1 MLNRLMKMLDVEPNE
16 SGPVSL
22 LLAISFLMGVFMA
35 TFTVASQ
42 TFFLEHYD
50 EKADLPVAL
59 AVSGAF
65 GVVTTLL
72 FNFFQGRLSFSFLAI
87 ANLVVVVALTA
98 FIEFGDTYAVQYL
111 EDDNLIYFFGFTLV
125 LPFTFV
131 TQLVFWG
138 SFNRMFNVRQSKRII
153 GSVDLGTMIAQI
165 IGFFAIPVLLANG
178 VAPKQLYTVSLF
190 AIIGYVI
197 LFAVLSNRFLAKGRA
212 VIRSEKDIKKLSLF
226 QFLGNK
232 YIVQMALF
240 IVASFVALRFIDY
253 SFYNATVNQFSSNQN
268 NIPSFLALFEGAV
281 VIFSFLFTSLATD
294 RIQQEYG
301 LRVAL
306 IINPL
311 LLIAFTIIA
320 LVVGSTLG
328 YDVTSGEAT
337 MVIFFFISI
346 AMSKLFVN
354 SLREALDSP
363 IFKFY
368 YVPLDSAIKID
379 TQTKLEGIVTALGS
393 AIAGGLIVLINTT
406 DYSSPIWICVF
417 TLPILGIWYWVTNR
431 MYHGYKETLQGS
443 LVKNKSTVEKDVVRE
458 YTLDSVL
465 QKEVAS
471 PAVNK
476 VIYGLRLMEKLEPAL
491 FESSIIRL
499 ADSSEKPIRQF
510 ALAKIQELGLGERET
525 EMKGLALK
533 AAGAVEDSDYMA
545 ISPDK
550 LQRLAKSVKYS
561 DRQLAAKM
569 LRQLTNNK
577 TIFMLLELLRDADP
591 RVRTEALI
599 TARKVKR
606 QETWSVLIE
615 MLNSPLYSHLAAAAL
630 KEAGEPVL
638 PYLETAFHKSGQ
650 SEQVM
655 LKSVQIM
662 GYIGGK
668 NALELLWKKADYP
681 DKRIVKQIFYSLRF
695 INYRAQGREV
705 LAIKD
710 LLDTEMSKTLWN
722 LAALDELPEE
732 EKFGFLREALR
743 EEIRDNYDQ
752 ITLLLSLLYDPE
764 SVQLVKENIELGTP
778 DSVQYALELLDL
790 FVDND
795 LKPKLV
801 PLLDDTSTADKLAKL
816 QVYFPRESYNPVQVI
831 NYIFNRDFNLSNRW
845 TKACAIHLTPYL
857 PDFRVSRGLIGQM
870 FNQDRLLQETAAWAI
885 YNKDKHIYQVISDR
899 LPARDKR
906 YLDSSIENNQL
917 LDGLDDGFYLWIEMI
932 MLIKKLPPFKN
943 IPGKLLCDLCD
954 KISPVTLN
962 AREKMTIGTIDEV
975 PPVLIVATGEVKLTH
990 ENAEVGRL
998 RQGQVSG
1005 DLFEPDANVRYSQIE
1020 ATERSV
1026 LFRINLID
1034 FYFVMAK
1041 HHELVQGLIRNMTE
1055 KQTEPQPA

>member
-1 MLNRLMKMLDVEPNE
+1 MLKRLMKMLDVEPNE
-16 SGPVSL
+16 SGPVTL
-22 LLAISFLMGVFMA
+22 LLIISFLMGVFMA

-50 EKADLPVAL
+50 EKTQLPLAL
-59 AVSGAF
+59 AVSGGF
-65 GVVTTLL
+65 GVITTLI
-72 FNFFQGRLSFSFLAI
+72 FNFFQGRISFSALAVV
-87 ANLVVVVALTA
+87 NLLIVVGLTA
-98 FIEFGDTYAVQYL
+98 FIEFGDTYAARQL
-111 EDDNLIYFFGFTLV
+111 EDDNLIYAFGFALV

-138 SFNRMFNVRQSKRII
+138 AFNRMFNVRQSKRII
-153 GSVDLGTMIAQI
+153 GSVDLGTMIASI
-165 IGFFAIPVLLANG
+165 IGFFTIPFVLPYIE
-178 VAPKQLYTVSLF
+178 VKSLYTISLF

-197 LFAVLSNRFLAKGRA
+197 LFVILSNRYLAKGKT
-212 VIRSEKDIKKLSLF
+212 VIQSEKDIKKLSVTA
-226 QFLGNK
+226 FLGNK
-232 YIVQMALF
+232 YIVQMSIF

-253 SFYNATVNQFSSNQN
+253 SFFNATVNQFQSEPK
-268 NIPSFLALFEGAV
+268 NIPTFLAYFEGTV
-281 VIFSFLFTSLATD
+281 VIFSFLFTTFATD

-311 LLIAFTIIA
+311 LLIAFTTIA
-320 LVVGSTLG
+320 LIVGNTLG
-328 YDVTSGEAT
+328 YDTSSGEST
-337 MVIFFFISI
+337 IVVFFFISI

-368 YVPLDSAIKID
+368 YVPLDTSIKID
-379 TQTKLEGIVTALGS
+379 AQTKIEGFVTALGS
-393 AIAGGLIVLINTT
+393 AIAGGLIVAINQT
-406 DYSSPIWICVF
+406 DYSSPIWICAF
-417 TLPILGIWYWVTNR
+417 TLPILGVWYWVTNR
-431 MYHGYKETLQGS
+431 MYHGYKDTLQGS

-465 QKEVAS
+465 QKEITS
-471 PAVNK
+471 PASNK
-476 VIYGLRLMEKLEPAL
+476 VIYGLRLMEKLEPAM
-491 FESSIIRL
+491 FESSIIKL
-499 ADSSEKPIRQF
+499 ADSSERPIRQF
-510 ALAKIQELGLGERET
+510 ALDKIKELGLGERET
-525 EMKGLALK
+525 EMKGLAVK
-533 AAGAVEDSDYMA
+533 AAGAMDDSDYMA
-545 ISPDK
+545 ISPDR
-550 LQRLAKSVKYS
+550 LQRLAKSVKQS
-561 DRQLAAKM
+561 DRILAAKM

-591 RVRTEALI
+591 KVRSEALI

-606 QETWSVLIE
+606 SETWSVLIE

-638 PYLETAFHKSGQ
+638 NNLETAFHKSGQ

-655 LKSVQIM
+655 LKAVQIM
-662 GYIGGK
+662 GHIGGK
-668 NALELLWKKADYP
+668 HALELLWKKADYP

-732 EKFGFLREALR
+732 DKFSFLREALR

-778 DSVQYALELLDL
+778 DSIQYALELLDL

-801 PLLDDTSTADKLAKL
+801 PLLDDTATSEKLAKL
-816 QVYFPRESYNPVQVI
+816 QIYFPRESYNPVQVI

-845 TKACAIHLTPYL
+845 TKACAVHLTPYM

-885 YNKDKHIYQVISDR
+885 FNKDRAVYQVITDR

-932 MLIKKLPPFKN
+932 MFIKKLPAFKN

-954 KISPVTLN
+954 KISPITLQP
-962 AREKMTIGTIDEV
+962 REKMTVGTLDEV
-975 PPVLIVATGEVKLTH
+975 APVMIVALGEVKLKN
-990 ENAEVGRL
+990 EAEEVGIL
-998 RQGQVSG
+998 REGQVSG
-1005 DLFEPDANVRYSQIE
+1005 DLFQTDTTVRYTQLE
-1020 ATERSV
+1020 AVQRTV
-1026 LFRINLID
+1026 IFRINLID

-1055 KQTEPQPA
+1055 KPTESQPA

>member
-1 MLNRLMKMLDVEPNE
+1 MKMLDVEPDE

-59 AVSGAF
+59 AVSGGF
-65 GVVTTLL
+65 GVITTLL
-72 FNFFQGRLSFSFLAI
+72 FNFFQGRLSFSFLAVT
-87 ANLVVVVALTA
+87 NLVVVVALTA

-138 SFNRMFNVRQSKRII
+138 AFNRMFNVRQSKRII

-165 IGFFAIPVLLANG
+165 IGFFTIPVLLSNG
-178 VAPKQLYTVSLF
+178 VEPKQLYTVSLF

-197 LFAVLSNRFLAKGRA
+197 LFGILSNRHLAKGRA
-212 VIRSEKDIKKLSLF
+212 AIRSEKDIKKLSLA

-232 YIVQMALF
+232 YIVQMSLF

-253 SFYNATVNQFSSNQN
+253 SFFNATVIQFQN
-268 NIPSFLALFEGAV
+268 SQDVNSIPNFLALFEGAV

-320 LVVGSTLG
+320 LIVGNTLG
-328 YDVTSGEAT
+328 YDTSSGESS

-354 SLREALDSP
+354 SLREALDNP

-368 YVPLDSAIKID
+368 YVPLDTAIKID
-379 TQTKLEGIVTALGS
+379 AQTKIEGIVTALGS

-406 DYSSPIWICVF
+406 AFSGPIWICAF
-417 TLPILGIWYWVTNR
+417 TLPMLGIWYWVTNR

-465 QKEVAS
+465 QKEVNSAT
-471 PAVNK
+471 VNK

-499 ADSSEKPIRQF
+499 ANSSEKPIRQF

-533 AAGAVEDSDYMA
+533 AAGAAEDSDYLA
-545 ISPDK
+545 IAPDK

-591 RVRTEALI
+591 RVRTEALV
-599 TARKVKR
+599 TARKVRR

-615 MLNSPLYSHLAAAAL
+615 MLNSPLYSHLAASAL
-630 KEAGEPVL
+630 KEAGELVL

-710 LLDTEMSKTLWN
+710 LLDIEMSKTLWN

-1005 DLFEPDANVRYSQIE
+1005 DLFETDANVRYSQIE